1 MKSLS
6 ASKFIMACI
15 SCVLLDSWE
24 PLKGFVGYAVTCR
37 SESER
42 RMVEEHAR
50 RLGIG
55 LQLRLPVPQSKKPR
69 R

>member
-6 ASKFIMACI
+6 ASKFVMACI
-15 SCVLLDSWE
+15 SCVCLDSWE
-24 PLKGFVGYAVTCR
+24 PLKVFVGYAVTCR
-37 SESER
+37 SESEK
-42 RMVEEHAR
+42 RMVEEHSR

-55 LQLRLPVPQSKKPR
+55 LQLGLPVPQSKEPR